1 MENELVKIKTNE
13 EEKQFKYIES
23 KGSNKLNLD
32 QYYTSE
38 EDMNYC
44 VNKTLDVLQENGYE
58 VSEFLE
64 PSAGQGVFSDYLY
77 TSGKNVIALDI
88 EPKAEN
94 IIQADYLTYKLDYK
108 KGRLTIGNP
117 PYGSRL
123 SLAKKFYKKSIEVGD
138 YISFILPISQL
149 NNSEFMYEFDLL
161 YSEDLGE
168 LVFSGDR
175 KVKCCLNIYVR
186 PENGLNKKSKNKLKD
201 VEIIRQDSK
210 KYNDFEYDIR
220 MCYWGDATA
229 GKILKEGESYSG
241 EYKIKI
247 HNEDLKDKII
257 DILTNTDWKKEL
269 NSTAMCRIKQYHIID
284 ILKRKIPEIK

>member
-1 MENELVKIKTNE
+1 MI
-13 EEKQFKYIES
+13 KQFKYIEN

-38 EDMNYC
+38 ADMNYC

-64 PSAGQGVFSDYLY
+64 PSAGQGIFSNYLY
-77 TSGKNVIALDI
+77 ASGKNVIALDI

-94 IIQADYLTYKLDYK
+94 IIQADYLTYKLEYK

-117 PYGSRL
+117 PFGSHL

-149 NNSEFMYEFDLL
+149 NNIEFMYEFDLF
-161 YSEDLGE
+161 YSENLGE
-168 LVFSGDR
+168 LIFSGNK
-175 KVKCCLNIYVR
+175 KVKCCLNVYVR
-186 PENGLNKKSKNKLKD
+186 PEKGLNKKPKNKLKD
-201 VEIIRQDSK
+201 VEIVRQDSK
-210 KYNDFEYDIR
+210 RYSNFEYDIR
-220 MCYWGDATA
+220 MCRWGASA
-229 GKILKEGESYSG
+229 GKILKDGENYSN

-247 HNEDLKDKII
+247 HNEDLKDKIM
-257 DILTNTDWKKEL
+257 DVLTNIDWKKEL
-269 NSTAMCRIKQYHIID
+269 NPTAMYGISQFHIIN
-284 ILKRKIPEIK
+284 ILKRNIPEIK

>member
-1 MENELVKIKTNE
+1 MS
-13 EEKQFKYIES
+13 KQFKTIES

-32 QYYTSE
+32 QYYTNE
-38 EDMNYC
+38 ADMKYC
-44 VNKTLDVLQENGYE
+44 VNKTLDILQENGYE

-64 PSAGQGVFSDYLY
+64 PSAGKGVFVNYLY
-77 TSGKNVIALDI
+77 TTGKNVIALDI
-88 EPKAEN
+88 EPKVEN
-94 IIQADYLTYKLDYK
+94 IIQADYLTYKLEYK

-149 NNSEFMYEFDLL
+149 NNPEFMYEFDLL
-161 YSEDLGE
+161 HSENLGE
-168 LVFSGDR
+168 LTFSGDR
-175 KVKCCLNIYVR
+175 KVKCCLNVYVR
-186 PENGLNKKSKNKLKD
+186 PEKGLNKKSKNKLKD

-210 KYNDFEYDIR
+210 KYSNFEYDIR
-220 MCYWGDATA
+220 MCYWGDSTA
-229 GKILKEGESYSG
+229 GKILKDGENYSG

-257 DILTNTDWKKEL
+257 DVLTNTDWKKEL

-284 ILKRKIPEIK
+284 VLKRSIPEIN

>member
-1 MENELVKIKTNE
+1 MS
-13 EEKQFKYIES
+13 KQFKYIEN

-38 EDMNYC
+38 ADMNYC

-64 PSAGQGVFSDYLY
+64 PSAGQGIFSDYLY

-94 IIQADYLTYKLDYK
+94 IIQADYLTYKLEYK
-108 KGRLTIGNP
+108 KDRLVIGNP
-117 PYGSRL
+117 PYVSRL
-123 SLAKKFYKKSIEVGD
+123 GLAKKFYKKSIEVGD

-175 KVKCCLNIYVR
+175 KVKCCLNIYIR
-186 PENGLNKKSKNKLKD
+186 PKNGLNKKSKNKLKD

-257 DILTNTDWKKEL
+257 DVLTNTDWKKEL
-269 NSTAMCRIKQYHIID
+269 NSTAMCRIKQYHIVN